1 MANENFSEALHKLKD
16 IHDKEVLGMQA
27 KLSEMTVE
35 KCRDTQR
42 LEELFSKN
50 HILREQHKILN
61 ENIKVL
67 ENRLRAG
74 LCDRCTVTQELAKKK
89 QQEYETCHFHNLQ
102 QISSLT
108 NQFNLL
114 KEENKSLYEEL
125 RKNRRLD
132 EKNRSRSHSP
142 ESNATSQSPHSEVPA
157 ANLKNNPEQHI
168 TQTSKDG
175 EAQENVS
182 DHKASE
188 ETSPTVL
195 TLSPVLKN
203 THMTN
208 NETRN
213 IDLTM
218 SGVQKVLLTTHNQQ
232 RISNQ
237 LHGTIAVMRPGVKCG
252 QSGASSPIHRHSS
265 ANDVH
270 PKENRTDLP
279 EPPSPLDALKHV
291 IPEEQLNLLRH
302 HFIQRRLAQ
311 RNQGMPSD
319 GPVRYVMAKNREPP
333 VERKRSDDDWE
344 EKAAMAELQGAML
357 YMREQGYKNRMSL
370 TNQRDKLQYSTA
382 KQNQELRS
390 PSSPTDG
397 PKYLM
402 RESPAEKELSL
413 MQALSTH
420 WKNNRHQEEEKKDW
434 SHKEDK
440 CAEPEKRVHSE
451 EDVMPDKPLDL
462 SDTRRGYYS
471 SQSDVNR
478 EPKGHYESHTANLSS
493 RNKDSPP
500 NRASV
505 LDHGV
510 RTEDFMLVANSE
522 RERVTE
528 QDLMKHNMSTEVTR
542 ELLPIMKRPG
552 KGKKRHRESDE
563 EEEGQA
569 TDGNS
574 PHRDMDEDLDTSDS
588 EGEIERSQQSQAETS
603 RGNYPS
609 ERNHSRWKKRLS
621 HASRKCLRKQKKVL
635 EHPAESDISQ
645 DDNVAC
651 KDLDRER
658 PA

>member
-1 MANENFSEALHKLKD
+1 
-16 IHDKEVLGMQA
+16 MQA
-27 KLSEMTVE
+27 KLSELTVE
-35 KCRDTQR
+35 RCRDTQR

-89 QQEYETCHFHNLQ
+89 QQEYENCHFHNLQ

-114 KEENKSLYEEL
+114 KEENKSLLEEL
-125 RKNRRLD
+125 RKHRRLD

-157 ANLKNNPEQHI
+157 ANPKNNPEQHI

-203 THMTN
+203 VQMMN
-208 NETRN
+208 NETRH
-213 IDLTM
+213 IDLVRDVSQHLSLAPRLKTM
-218 SGVQKVLLTTHNQQ
+218 SGVQKILLTTHNQQ

-237 LHGTIAVMRPGVKCG
+237 LHGTIALMRSGVKCG
-252 QSGASSPIHRHSS
+252 QSGTSSPIHRHSS

-279 EPPSPLDALKHV
+279 EAPSPLDALKHV

-302 HFIQRRLAQ
+302 HFVQKRLAQ
-311 RNQGMPSD
+311 RNHGMPSD
-319 GPVRYVMAKNREPP
+319 GPVGYVMAKNRESP

-370 TNQRDKLQYSTA
+370 TNQRDKLQYVIA
-382 KQNQELRS
+382 KQNQGLRS
-390 PSSPTDG
+390 PSSPTDV
-397 PKYLM
+397 PKYLL
-402 RESPAEKELSL
+402 RESSAEKELSL
-413 MQALSTH
+413 IQALSTH
-420 WKNNRHQEEEKKDW
+420 RKNNRHQDSQEEGKDW
-434 SHKEDK
+434 SHKEEK

-451 EDVMPDKPLDL
+451 EDVMTDKPLDL
-462 SDTRRGYYS
+462 SDTRKGYYS
-471 SQSDVNR
+471 SQSDISR
-478 EPKGHYESHTANLSS
+478 EPKGHYESHMANLSS
-493 RNKDSPP
+493 RNNDSPP

-505 LDHGV
+505 FDHVHGV

-528 QDLMKHNMSTEVTR
+528 QDLMKHNMGTEVTR
-542 ELLPIMKRPG
+542 ELIPIMKRPG
-552 KGKKRHRESDE
+552 KGNKRHRESDE
-563 EEEGQA
+563 EEEGRA

-574 PHRDMDEDLDTSDS
+574 PHRDMDEDLNTSDS
-588 EGEIERSQQSQAETS
+588 EGEMEQSQHSQAETS
-603 RGNYPS
+603 RGNYS
-609 ERNHSRWKKRLS
+609 KERNHSRWKKRLS
-621 HASRKCLRKQKKVL
+621 QASKKCLRKQKKVL
-635 EHPAESDISQ
+635 EHPAENDISQ
-645 DDNVAC
+645 DDNVAYR
-651 KDLDRER
+651 DLDRER